1 MYLGEIAHIFSG
13 RPAKR
18 ASDGETAITARVV
31 GLRDISRRIS
41 PLHALE
47 EIQIA
52 DSEDAG
58 RSALR
63 PGDVVVTAR
72 GSNVR
77 AAVAQRDHDGVLAG
91 ANLIV
96 VRLDGAAPPELIA
109 AYLRHPSI
117 SSQLLREFVGTSTA
131 GFTIDSLKKIELGR
145 PDDECAALLAELVV
159 RVDAYAE
166 YQQRVI
172 ELRET
177 AADESIFLHLSPEA
191 VGSSK

>member
-18 ASDGETAITARVV
+18 PADGDTPHVARVV

-41 PLHALE
+41 PLSDLE
-47 EIQIA
+47 AVEIA
-52 DSEDAG
+52 DGEDVA

-63 PGDVVVTAR
+63 PGDVVVTSR

-77 AAVAQRDHDGVLAG
+77 AAVAQREHDGVLAG
-91 ANLIV
+91 PNLIV
-96 VRLDGAAPPELIA
+96 VRLEGEVPPELIA
-109 AYLRHPSI
+109 AYLRHPLI
-117 SSQLLREFVGTSTA
+117 SAQLLREFVGTSTA
-131 GFTIDSLKKIELGR
+131 GFTIESLKRIELAR
-145 PDDECAALLAELVV
+145 TDDRFAVLLAELVV

-172 ELRET
+172 ALREK
-177 AADESIFLHLSPEA
+177 AADESIFFHLHPDGQGPAS
-191 VGSSK
+191 